1 MLLAVK
7 ILANSLSSVFCPKVL
22 QRLCCMFQHL
32 ILRPGGVPVSNL
44 FTVGRQ
50 LNFLSY
56 LGRNEKTILIF
67 RRAPRVL
74 LLKISCA
81 RRTVDYTHARVG
93 RRSHGPE
100 RIELFDN
107 F

>member
-1 MLLAVK
+1 M
-7 ILANSLSSVFCPKVL
+7 
-22 QRLCCMFQHL
+22 
-32 ILRPGGVPVSNL
+32 
-44 FTVGRQ
+44 GRQ
-50 LNFLSY
+50 LNFLSC

-93 RRSHGPE
+93 RRSRGPE

-107 F
+107 FWKKDGARVVNARAPRVWNFKNVKKLKIDECINYIGTQMIW